1 MPLIKVDVFKKRKQ
15 EEIKKL
21 LDIIH
26 ENVVKSFRVPEND
39 RYQIVNTHEPYE
51 MILKDTGLGF
61 TRTDDVVV
69 IQVISKKRSEEAKVS
84 FYKNVFNDLH
94 AQLDLRKEDLL
105 ISIVENTSADWSFK
119 AGEAQFLTGEL

>member
-1 MPLIKVDVFKKRKQ
+1 MPLVRVDLFKNRSNQ
-15 EEIKKL
+15 EIKEL

-26 ENVVKSFRVPEND
+26 ENIVKSFGVPEND
-39 RYQIVNTHEPYE
+39 RYQIVTTHEPHE

-61 TRTDDVVV
+61 TRSDNVIVV
-69 IQVISKKRSEEAKVS
+69 QLTSNKRTEQKKVA
-84 FYKNVFNDLH
+84 FYKNLFHDLNTK
-94 AQLDLRKEDLL
+94 LNVREEDLL